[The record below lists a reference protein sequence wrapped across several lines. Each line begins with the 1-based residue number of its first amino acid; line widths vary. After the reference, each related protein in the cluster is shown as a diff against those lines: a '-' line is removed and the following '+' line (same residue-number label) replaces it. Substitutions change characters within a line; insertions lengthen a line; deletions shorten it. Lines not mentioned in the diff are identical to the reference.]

1 MVEEILGLGNHA
13 ESVDP
18 KRSERVEGKKDSK
31 GREVRSKQTDSQG
44 DSISIS
50 SSAKKALNK
59 TRLTNMVKNMPE
71 VREDK
76 VAEAKEKVESGEIF
90 SPEVTEKLADE
101 LDQLL

>member
-1 MVEEILGLGNHA
+1 MVEDVLGVGNHA
-13 ESVDP
+13 ESIDP
-18 KRSERVEGKKDSK
+18 KRSEKTDQKKSSK
-31 GREVRSKQTDSQG
+31 GKAVTSKQPGAQE

-50 SSAKKALNK
+50 SSAKQALDK
-59 TRLTNMVKNMPE
+59 TRLTNMVKNMPD

-76 VAEAKEKVESGEIF
+76 VEEAKEKVESGEVF